1 MNVQFV
7 LLNFIVM
14 TFVSLVMG
22 THITLLVYNGI
33 VGIHGN
39 VLLAIMGKNL
49 TLIGWCRIDFV
60 LLLPI
65 HCPNYKEEKE
75 H

>member
-1 MNVQFV
+1 
-7 LLNFIVM
+7 
-14 TFVSLVMG
+14 MG

-65 HCPNYKEEKE
+65 HYPNYKEEKE